1 LSTWNFTSRAF
12 RVAHDIGTE
21 AWAPVQ
27 LMSSMTWNAV
37 MTGPDAAGAA
47 DVAGGVVAGV
57 NGGAAGCP
65 HAARTVTTSRPST
78 TEGNRIDQEWQ
89 RFTFINK
96 SSAPDGRGRRSV
108 AGVFHRRPAP
118 VVVTD
123 LHEPLYVVHGRIMRF
138 RLVLFGVWLVGWVV
152 SGLLWR
158 EGWLATAILL
168 GSGPGVWLVVALIRS
183 GRRPGRREPV
193 GRRALGGP
201 GAGAAH

>member
-1 LSTWNFTSRAF
+1 LSTWNFTSWAL
-12 RVAHDIGTE
+12 RVAHEIGTD
-21 AWAPVQ
+21 AWGPVQ
-27 LMSSMTWNAV
+27 LISSMTWNAV
-37 MTGPDAAGAA
+37 MTGPAAAGVDDAVG
-47 DVAGGVVAGV
+47 DGLAGV
-57 NGGAAGCP
+57 NVGAAGCP
-65 HAARTVTTSRPST
+65 HAARTVTTSTPST
-78 TEGNRIDQEWQ
+78 TKGNRIDQEWQ

-96 SSAPDGRGRRSV
+96 SSAPDGRSRRSV

-168 GSGPGVWLVVALIRS
+168 GSGPGVWLVIGLIRS

-201 GAGAAH
+201 GAGAGR